1 MQVGDLV
8 QRSPD
13 VWAIENNDIGVITD
27 IEDEDGIVVVWSCG
41 DRNTDTVY
49 DLAVVC
55 K

>member
-8 QRSPD
+8 RRSPD
-13 VWAIENNDIGVITD
+13 VWVMESNGIGVITD

-41 DRNTDTVY
+41 YRNTYTIY
-49 DLAVVC
+49 DLEVVC